1 MQRKYWKFYWPLA
14 LTSLVQ
20 LAGTQAQ
27 NGVLASYDEI
37 GRELAV
43 FALASSVFFF
53 FCAAL
58 VFVPHMVN
66 VLGRSAP
73 ARGACLRF
81 TILASLA
88 LTIPAAV
95 LAFTGAGQT
104 ALSRIFDIQDAKLA
118 EVTSY
123 LRLLLPLIVINGL
136 RNHYTGLL
144 IQAHLTGTV
153 TALYAVN
160 LGINIVSLAGG
171 LMLGWPA
178 VITVAMAIVLSALV
192 HLVATFVMYVLRYNS
207 PDDGKTDKLTWREIL
222 SFFWPVAT
230 TSLMFALSRPVLYAF
245 VNRTA
250 QAVVLLAGIRVAFD
264 FSLLFHAPINQ
275 FRHFLVTFG
284 ESDPA
289 GSRRFMGRIM
299 LVLTG
304 IMAIIAFTPLSTFVL
319 RNLLQIR
326 GQTLEVASG
335 AMMVLCGTPL
345 IITIRNY
352 FHGVLLTRR
361 KTHGM
366 AIGGIIRVLTIC
378 VSSWAFFEAG
388 VLNRITAAGV
398 LLAGFGS
405 EAIVSAIFA
414 RLSKP
419 AEPGQAES
427 RTATKV

>member
-1 MQRKYWKFYWPLA
+1 
-14 LTSLVQ
+14 
-20 LAGTQAQ
+20 
-27 NGVLASYDEI
+27 VLASYDEV
-37 GRELAV
+37 GRELAI
-43 FALASSVFFF
+43 FALASSVFLF

-58 VFVPHMVN
+58 VFVPHMAN

-88 LTIPAAV
+88 LTVPAAV
-95 LAFTGAGQT
+95 IAFTNTGQT
-104 ALSRIFDIQDAKLA
+104 VLSWIFDIQGAELT
-118 EVTSY
+118 EVTRY
-123 LRLLLPLIVINGL
+123 LRLLLPLMVINGL

-144 IQAHLTGTV
+144 VQAHLTGTV
-153 TALYAVN
+153 TTLCAVN
-160 LGINIVSLAGG
+160 LGANIAILAAG

-178 VITVAMAIVLSALV
+178 VTTLAGAIVLSSLV
-192 HLVATFVMYVLRYNS
+192 HLVATLMMYILRYNS
-207 PDDGKTDKLTWREIL
+207 PEDKLADRLTWREIL

-250 QAVVLLAGIRVAFD
+250 QAVVLVAGIRVAFD
-264 FSLLFHAPINQ
+264 FAMLFHAPVNQ

-284 ESDPA
+284 ESDPT
-289 GSRRFMGRIM
+289 GSRRFMGCIM

-319 RNLLQIR
+319 RNLLQVR
-326 GQTLEVASG
+326 GQALEIAGG

-361 KTHGM
+361 RTHGM
-366 AIGGIIRVLTIC
+366 AIGGIVRVLTIY

-388 VLNRITAAGV
+388 VLNRLTAAGV

-414 RLSKP
+414 RIGKP
-419 AEPGQAES
+419 EPG
-427 RTATKV
+427 

>member
-1 MQRKYWKFYWPLA
+1 MQRQYWKFYWPLA

-27 NGVLASYDEI
+27 NGVLASYDEV
-37 GRELAV
+37 GRELAI
-43 FALASSVFFF
+43 FALASSVFYF
-53 FCAAL
+53 FCAGL
-58 VFVPHMVN
+58 VFVPHMAN

-81 TILASLA
+81 TILASIA

-95 LAFTGAGQT
+95 IAFTNMGQT
-104 ALSRIFDIQDAKLA
+104 SLSWIFDIQGAELT
-118 EVTSY
+118 EVTRY
-123 LRLLLPLIVINGL
+123 LRLLLPLMIINGL

-144 IQAHLTGTV
+144 VQAHLTGTV
-153 TALYAVN
+153 TTLCAVN
-160 LGINIVSLAGG
+160 LGANIVILAAG
-171 LMLGWPA
+171 LVLGWPA
-178 VITVAMAIVLSALV
+178 VTTLAGAIILSSMV
-192 HLVATFVMYVLRYNS
+192 HLIATLMIYVLRYRS
-207 PDDGKTDKLTWREIL
+207 PDDRLTDKLNWREIL

-264 FSLLFHAPINQ
+264 FAMLFHAPINQ

-304 IMAIIAFTPLSTFVL
+304 IMGAIAFTPLSTFVL
-319 RNLLQIR
+319 RNLLQVR
-326 GQTLEVASG
+326 GQALEIAGG

-366 AIGGIIRVLTIC
+366 AIGGIVRVLTIYA
-378 VSSWAFFEAG
+378 SSWAFFEVG
-388 VLNRITAAGV
+388 VLNRLTAAGV

-414 RLSKP
+414 RISKP
-419 AEPGQAES
+419 ASHGQAE
-427 RTATKV
+427 AG

>member
-1 MQRKYWKFYWPLA
+1 LQRQYWKFYWPLA

-20 LAGTQAQ
+20 LIGTQAQ

-37 GRELAV
+37 GRELAI

-58 VFVPHMVN
+58 VFVPHMAN

-88 LTIPAAV
+88 LTVPAAV
-95 LAFTGAGQT
+95 LAFTNMGQT
-104 ALSRIFDIQDAKLA
+104 ALSQIFHIQDAELA
-118 EVTSY
+118 EVTRY
-123 LRLLLPLIVINGL
+123 LRLLLPLMLINGL

-144 IQAHLTGTV
+144 VQAHLTGTV
-153 TALYAVN
+153 TTLYAVN
-160 LGINIVSLAGG
+160 LGVNIVSLAGG
-171 LMLGWPA
+171 LMLGWSA
-178 VITVAMAIVLSALV
+178 VVTVAIAIIFSALV
-192 HLVATFVMYVLRYNS
+192 HLVATFMVYVLRYRS
-207 PDDGKTDKLTWREIL
+207 PDDGLTTELTWREIL

-264 FSLLFHAPINQ
+264 FAMLFHAPINQ

-299 LVLTG
+299 LALTG
-304 IMAIIAFTPLSTFVL
+304 IMGAIAFTPLSTFVL
-319 RNLLQIR
+319 RNLLQVR
-326 GQTLEVASG
+326 GQALEIAGG

-361 KTHGM
+361 RTHGM
-366 AIGGIIRVLTIC
+366 AIGGIARVLTIY

-388 VLNRITAAGV
+388 LLNRLTAAGV

-405 EAIVSAIFA
+405 EAIISAIFA

-419 AEPGQAES
+419 TSPSQAEL
-427 RTATKV
+427 A